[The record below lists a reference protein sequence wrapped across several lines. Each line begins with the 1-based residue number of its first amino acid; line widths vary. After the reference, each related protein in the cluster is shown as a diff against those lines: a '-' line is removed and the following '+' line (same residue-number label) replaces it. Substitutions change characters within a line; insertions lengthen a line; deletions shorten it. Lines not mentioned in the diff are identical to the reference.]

1 MEIQAN
7 QPILNEH
14 PSAKALISLLKENSD
29 ELALTEAIV
38 YHNFPL
44 YVDSDFSKKNPDVM
58 IVSKNHGIIIFKCL
72 DQSKRTLNPEVIE
85 DIIADFEQVYSLLFS
100 KLIKSRLLRKS
111 PISLIDSVRIK
122 PALYIHEYNE
132 QIKTEW
138 DELAIVSDSAD
149 LRNLIGDFKLD
160 SPLSENVVKEI
171 LSIIEGSHAIRK
183 RKKRPVK
190 VSGKDTKGGILG
202 KIESEIATFDLKQK
216 RAAIHIIDG
225 PQRVRGLAG
234 SGKTIVLAMKAAR
247 IHSEDPDA
255 RILYTYWTKQLHD
268 YVKRLITRFYRE
280 FADVDPDW
288 TKIEIMHA
296 WGGKNLNGA
305 YYNTCID
312 NKIHPLTLDDVK
324 PYGKQAFDQVCKD
337 LEKHDLKESY
347 DYSILD
353 EGQDFPA
360 SFYRLC
366 RRITKND
373 RVIWGYD
380 ECQNIFN
387 MKIQDTIKTFGR
399 KLSGESYVDFS
410 KPSTEEGQDMVLH
423 KCYRNPRTI
432 LVAGMALGL
441 GIYSDKIIQ
450 MPENKEHWEDLGFKI
465 LEGGYNTG
473 DHMVISR
480 PEKNSPLIKNQLLTK
495 DNSTIKWKVFD
506 KFDEE
511 CQFVVDNIINDLNEE
526 LLPQDIIVISLDDF
540 EARNY
545 FRIISKKLNDVG
557 FKTFN
562 LLEAPSNTTDFM
574 VEDYITLTTVYR
586 AKGNEAGSVY
596 IVGVDRIFDN
606 KHSIVSRNKLFTAIT
621 RANAWAT
628 ITGTG
633 GGASDFEKEI
643 KKVVDNDYQLVFEM
657 PDLKDIRILQQD
669 LARKHVKSNKLRR
682 YIESKA
688 SELGMDED
696 DLNALLQELSRKK
709 A

>member
-44 YVDSDFSKKNPDVM
+44 YVDSDFSKKNPDVVV
-58 IVSKNHGIIIFKCL
+58 VSKNHGIIIFKCL

-85 DIIADFEQVYSLLFS
+85 DIIADFGQVNSLIFS

-111 PISLIDSVRIK
+111 PINLIDSVRIK

-138 DELAIVSDSAD
+138 DELAIVSEYAD

-160 SPLSENVVKEI
+160 SPLRGKVVKEI
-171 LSIIEGSHAIRK
+171 LSILEGSHAIIK
-183 RKKRPVK
+183 PKKRSLKAVG
-190 VSGKDTKGGILG
+190 VDTKGRTLE
-202 KIESEIATFDLKQK
+202 KIESEIATFDLEQK
-216 RAAIHIIDG
+216 RAAIRIIDG
-225 PQRVRGLAG
+225 PQRIRGLAG

-247 IHSEDPDA
+247 IHSVDPDA

-296 WGGKNLNGA
+296 WGGKNLKGV
-305 YYNTCID
+305 YYNACI
-312 NKIHPLTLDDVK
+312 NNEVPPLTLGDVK
-324 PYGKQAFDQVCKD
+324 QYGRQAFDQVCKD
-337 LEKHDLKESY
+337 LEKYDLKKSY

-353 EGQDFPA
+353 EGQDFPP

-366 RRITKND
+366 RKITQND

-387 MKIQDTIKTFGR
+387 MKIQDTIKTFDR
-399 KLSGESYVDFS
+399 KPSGEPYIDFS
-410 KPSTEEGQDMVLH
+410 KTSTEEGQDVVLH

-465 LEGGYNTG
+465 LEGSYNTG

-480 PEKNSPLIKNQLLTK
+480 PEENSPLIKNQLLDK
-495 DNSTIKWKVFD
+495 DNSAIKWKVFD
-506 KFDEE
+506 KFGEE
-511 CQFVVDNIINDLNEE
+511 CQFVADNIKKDLEEE
-526 LLPQDIIVISLDDF
+526 LLPEDIIVISLDDLD
-540 EARNY
+540 ARTY
-545 FRIISKKLNDVG
+545 FRAISHKLIGAGV
-557 FKTFN
+557 KTFN

-574 VEDYITLTTVYR
+574 IEDYITLTTVYR

-596 IVGVDRIFDN
+596 IVGVDRIFDK

-633 GGASDFEKEI
+633 KSALEFEKEI
-643 KKVVDNDYQLVFEM
+643 EKVIDNDYQLVFEM
-657 PDLKDIRILQQD
+657 PDLKDLRIFQRD
-669 LARKHVKSNKLRR
+669 LTRKQAQYNEIRR
-682 YIESKA
+682 YIENKA
-688 SELGMDED
+688 GELGIDED
-696 DLNALLQELSRKK
+696 ALLQELSKTKK
-709 A
+709 LK

>member
-1 MEIQAN
+1 MEINAN

-14 PSAKALISLLKENSD
+14 PSAKALIFLLKENSD

-44 YVDSDFSKKNPDVM
+44 YVDSDFSRKNPDVM
-58 IVSKNHGIIIFKCL
+58 VVSKNHGIIMFKCL
-72 DQSKRTLNPEVIE
+72 DQSKRTLNPELIE
-85 DIIADFEQVYSLLFS
+85 DIITDFEQVYSLLFS
-100 KLIKSRLLRKS
+100 KLIKSRLLRKN

-122 PALYIHEYNE
+122 PALYIYEYNE
-132 QIKTEW
+132 KIKTEW
-138 DELAIVSDSAD
+138 DELAIVSEFTD
-149 LRNLIGDFKLD
+149 LRKLLEDIKLD

-171 LSIIEGSHAIRK
+171 LSIIEGSHAIIK
-183 RKKRPVK
+183 TKKRPVK
-190 VSGKDTKGGILG
+190 ASGKDTKGKILG
-202 KIESEIATFDLKQK
+202 KIESEIATFDLEQK
-216 RAAIHIIDG
+216 RAAIRIIDG

-296 WGGKNLNGA
+296 WGGRNLNGV

-312 NKIHPLTLDDVK
+312 NKILPLTLGDVK
-324 PYGKQAFDQVCKD
+324 PYGKQAFDKVCKD

-366 RRITKND
+366 RKITKND
-373 RVIWGYD
+373 RIIWGYD

-399 KLSGESYVDFS
+399 KPSGEPYIDFS
-410 KPSTEEGQDMVLH
+410 KPTTDEWQDMVLY

-432 LVAGMALGL
+432 LAAGMALGL

-473 DHMVISR
+473 DHMVITR
-480 PEKNSPLIKNQLLTK
+480 PEENSPLIKNQLLDK
-495 DNSTIKWKVFD
+495 DNSAINWEVFD

-511 CQFVVDNIINDLNEE
+511 CQFVADNIKKDLGEE

-545 FRIISKKLNDVG
+545 FREISKKLNDIDIE
-557 FKTFN
+557 TFN
-562 LLEAPSNTTDFM
+562 LLNAPSNITDFM
-574 VEDYITLTTVYR
+574 AENHITLTTVYR

-596 IVGVDRIFDN
+596 IVGVDKIFNN
-606 KHSIVSRNKLFTAIT
+606 KHSIIERNKLFTAIT

-628 ITGTG
+628 ITGMG
-633 GGASDFEKEI
+633 KGASEFEKEI

-657 PDLKDIRILQQD
+657 PDLKDLKIFQRD
-669 LARKHVKSNKLRR
+669 LAKKQVQYNEMRR

-688 SELGMDED
+688 IELGMDKD
-696 DLNALLQELSRKK
+696 ALLQELLEKKK

>member
-1 MEIQAN
+1 MEIHAN

-44 YVDSDFSKKNPDVM
+44 YVDSDLSKKNPDVM
-58 IVSKNHGIIIFKCL
+58 IVSKNHGILIFKCL
-72 DQSKRTLNPEVIE
+72 DQSKRTLNPESIE
-85 DIIADFEQVYSLLFS
+85 EIIADFEQVYSLLFS
-100 KLIKSRLLRKS
+100 KLIKSRLLRKN

-138 DELAIVSDSAD
+138 GELAIVSESAD

-160 SPLSENVVKEI
+160 SPLRGNVVKEI
-171 LSIIEGSHAIRK
+171 LSILEGSHAIIKPQK
-183 RKKRPVK
+183 RSLKAV
-190 VSGKDTKGGILG
+190 GEDTKGRTLE
-202 KIESEIATFDLKQK
+202 KIESEIATFDLEQK
-216 RAAIHIIDG
+216 RAAIRIIDG
-225 PQRVRGLAG
+225 PQRIRGLAG

-247 IHSEDPDA
+247 IHSEDSEA
-255 RILYTYWTKQLHD
+255 HILYTYWTKQLHD

-288 TKIEIMHA
+288 TKIDIMHA
-296 WGGKNLNGA
+296 WGGKNLKGV
-305 YYNTCID
+305 YYNACI
-312 NKIHPLTLDDVK
+312 NNEVRPLTLGDVK
-324 PYGKQAFDQVCKD
+324 QYGRQAFDQVCKD
-337 LEKHDLKESY
+337 LEKNNLKKSY

-353 EGQDFPA
+353 EGQDFPT

-366 RRITKND
+366 RKITQND

-387 MKIQDTIKTFGR
+387 MKIQDTTKTFGR
-399 KLSGESYVDFS
+399 KPSGEPYIDFS
-410 KPSTEEGQDMVLH
+410 KTSTEEGQDMVLH

-465 LEGGYNTG
+465 LEGSYNTG
-473 DHMVISR
+473 DHMVITR
-480 PEKNSPLIKNQLLTK
+480 PEVNSPLIKNQLLDK
-495 DNSTIKWKVFD
+495 DNSTIKWAVFD
-506 KFDEE
+506 KFDRE
-511 CQFVVDNIINDLNEE
+511 CQFVADNIKKDLDEE
-526 LLPQDIIVISLDDF
+526 LLPQDIIVISLDDLD
-540 EARNY
+540 ARTY
-545 FRIISKKLNDVG
+545 FREISQKLNSVG
-557 FKTFN
+557 IKTFN

-574 VEDYITLTTVYR
+574 IENYITLTTVYR

-633 GGASDFEKEI
+633 KSALEFEKEI
-643 KKVVDNDYQLVFEM
+643 EKVIDNDYQLVFEM
-657 PDLKDIRILQQD
+657 PDLKDLRIFQRDLTKKQVQYNKAIRMLE
-669 LARKHVKSNKLRR
+669 AM
-682 YIESKA
+682 A
-688 SELGMDED
+688 SEINVDKETFIDEV
-696 DLNALLQELSRKK
+696 LKRKGL
-709 A
+709 

>member
-1 MEIQAN
+1 MEINAN

-29 ELALTEAIV
+29 ELALTDAIV

-44 YVDSDFSKKNPDVM
+44 YIDSDFSKKNPDVM
-58 IVSKNHGIIIFKCL
+58 VVSKNHGIILFKCL
-72 DQSKRTLNPEVIE
+72 DQSKRTLNPELIE
-85 DIIADFEQVYSLLFS
+85 GIIADFEQVHSLLFS

-138 DELAIVSDSAD
+138 DELAIVSESVD

-160 SPLSENVVKEI
+160 SPLEENVVKEI
-171 LSIIEGSHAIRK
+171 LSIIEGSQAIIK
-183 RKKRPVK
+183 PKKRASNA
-190 VSGKDTKGGILG
+190 SGKDTKGRILE
-202 KIESEIATFDLKQK
+202 KIESVIATFDLEQK
-216 RAAIHIIDG
+216 RAAIRIIDG
-225 PQRVRGLAG
+225 PQRIRGLAG

-247 IHSEDPDA
+247 IHSEKPDA

-288 TKIEIMHA
+288 TKIDIMHA
-296 WGGKNLNGA
+296 WGGKNLSGV

-312 NKIHPLTLDDVK
+312 NEIQPITFGDVR
-324 PYGKQAFDQVCKD
+324 PYGKQAFNRVCKD
-337 LEKHDLKESY
+337 LEKYDLKKSY

-353 EGQDFPA
+353 EGQDFPPY
-360 SFYRLC
+360 FYRLC
-366 RRITKND
+366 RKITQND

-380 ECQNIFN
+380 ECQNILN
-387 MKIQDTIKTFGR
+387 MEIQDTIKTFGT
-399 KLSGESYVDFS
+399 KPSGEAYIDFS

-480 PEKNSPLIKNQLLTK
+480 PEENSPLIKNQLLDK
-495 DNSTIKWKVFD
+495 DKSAIEWKVFD

-511 CQFVVDNIINDLNEE
+511 CQFIVDNIKKDLDEE

-540 EARNY
+540 KARNY

-557 FKTFN
+557 IKTFN
-562 LLEAPSNTTDFM
+562 LLDAPSNTTNFM
-574 VEDYITLTTVYR
+574 VEGYITLTTVYR

-596 IVGVDRIFDN
+596 ILGVDKIFNN
-606 KHSIVSRNKLFTAIT
+606 KHSIVARNKLFTAIT

-628 ITGTG
+628 ITGMG
-633 GGASDFEKEI
+633 KGASEFEKEI
-643 KKVVDNDYQLVFEM
+643 KRVVDNDYQLVFEM
-657 PDLKDIRILQQD
+657 PDLKDLRIFQRD
-669 LARKHVKSNKLRR
+669 LTQKQAKYNEIWRH
-682 YIESKA
+682 IENGA
-688 SELGMDED
+688 SELGIDKD
-696 DLNALLQELSRKK
+696 VFLQGLLESEKKK

>member
-1 MEIQAN
+1 MEIHAN

-58 IVSKNHGIIIFKCL
+58 VVSKNHGILIFKCL
-72 DQSKRTLNPEVIE
+72 DQSKRTLNPELIE
-85 DIIADFEQVYSLLFS
+85 EIIADFEQVYSLLFS
-100 KLIKSRLLRKS
+100 KLIKSRLLRKN

-122 PALYIHEYNE
+122 PALYIQEYNE
-132 QIKTEW
+132 EIKKEW
-138 DELAIVSDSAD
+138 DELAIVSESAD

-160 SPLSENVVKEI
+160 SPLKGNLVKEI
-171 LSIIEGSHAIRK
+171 LSILEGSHAIIKPQK
-183 RKKRPVK
+183 RSVK
-190 VSGKDTKGGILG
+190 DSREDTKGRKLE
-202 KIESEIATFDLKQK
+202 KIESEIATFDLEQK

-225 PQRVRGLAG
+225 PQRIRGLAG

-247 IHSEDPDA
+247 IHSEDSDA
-255 RILYTYWTKQLHD
+255 HILYTYWTKQLHD

-288 TKIEIMHA
+288 TKIDIMHA
-296 WGGKNLNGA
+296 WGGKNLEGV
-305 YYNTCID
+305 YYNACI
-312 NKIHPLTLDDVK
+312 NNEVPPLTLGDVK
-324 PYGKQAFDQVCKD
+324 QYGRQAFDQVCKD
-337 LEKHDLKESY
+337 LEKNNLKKSY

-353 EGQDFPA
+353 EGQDFPT

-366 RRITKND
+366 RKITQND

-387 MKIQDTIKTFGR
+387 MKIQDTIKTFG
-399 KLSGESYVDFS
+399 KKPSGEPCVDFS

-480 PEKNSPLIKNQLLTK
+480 PEENSPLIKNQLL
-495 DNSTIKWKVFD
+495 DNNHSAIKWAVFD
-506 KFDEE
+506 KFDRE
-511 CQFVVDNIINDLNEE
+511 CQFIVDNIKKDLDEE
-526 LLPQDIIVISLDDF
+526 LLPQDIIVISLDDPN
-540 EARNY
+540 ARTY
-545 FRIISKKLNDVG
+545 FCEISQKLNGAGV
-557 FKTFN
+557 KTFN

-574 VEDYITLTTVYR
+574 IENYITLTTVYR

-606 KHSIVSRNKLFTAIT
+606 KHSIVSRNMLFTAIT

-633 GGASDFEKEI
+633 KSALEFGKEI
-643 KKVVDNDYQLVFEM
+643 KKVIDNDYQLVFEM
-657 PDLKDIRILQQD
+657 PDLKDLRIFQRD
-669 LARKHVKSNKLRR
+669 LTRKQARFNEIWKDIENK
-682 YIESKA
+682 A
-688 SELGMDED
+688 GELGMDGG
-696 DLNALLQELSRKK
+696 AFLQELLRTKK
-709 A
+709 LK

>member
-1 MEIQAN
+1 MEIHAN

-14 PSAKALISLLKENSD
+14 PSAKALISLLRENSD

-58 IVSKNHGIIIFKCL
+58 VVSKNHGILIFKCL
-72 DQSKRTLNPEVIE
+72 DQSKRTLNPELIE
-85 DIIADFEQVYSLLFS
+85 EIIADFEQVYSLLFS
-100 KLIKSRLLRKS
+100 KLIKSRLLRKN

-122 PALYIHEYNE
+122 PALYIQEYNE
-132 QIKTEW
+132 KIKKEW
-138 DELAIVSDSAD
+138 DELAIVSESAD

-160 SPLSENVVKEI
+160 SPLGENLVKEI
-171 LSIIEGSHAIRK
+171 LSILEGSHAIIK
-183 RKKRPVK
+183 PKKRSVK
-190 VSGKDTKGGILG
+190 DSGEDTKGRILE
-202 KIESEIATFDLKQK
+202 KIESEIATFDLEQK
-216 RAAIHIIDG
+216 RAAIRIIDG
-225 PQRVRGLAG
+225 PQRIRGLAG

-247 IHSEDPDA
+247 IHSEDSDA
-255 RILYTYWTKQLHD
+255 HILYTYWTKQLHD

-288 TKIEIMHA
+288 TKIDIMHA
-296 WGGKNLNGA
+296 WGGKNLKGV
-305 YYNTCID
+305 YYNACI
-312 NKIHPLTLDDVK
+312 NNEVPPLTLGDVK
-324 PYGKQAFDQVCKD
+324 QYGRQAFNRVCKD
-337 LEKHDLKESY
+337 LEKHDLKKSY

-353 EGQDFPA
+353 EGQDFPTY
-360 SFYRLC
+360 FYRLC
-366 RRITKND
+366 RKITQNN

-380 ECQNIFN
+380 ECQNILN
-387 MKIQDTIKTFGR
+387 MEIQDTIKTFG
-399 KLSGESYVDFS
+399 KKPPGEPYVDFS
-410 KPSTEEGQDMVLH
+410 KLSTEEGQDMVLH

-480 PEKNSPLIKNQLLTK
+480 PEENSPLIKNQLL
-495 DNSTIKWKVFD
+495 DNNHSAIKWKIFD

-511 CQFVVDNIINDLNEE
+511 CQFVADNIIKDLNEE
-526 LLPQDIIVISLDDF
+526 LLPQDILVISLDDL
-540 EARNY
+540 EARSY
-545 FRIISKKLNDVG
+545 FRKISQKLNGAGV
-557 FKTFN
+557 KTFN

-596 IVGVDRIFDN
+596 IVGIDRIFDN
-606 KHSIVSRNKLFTAIT
+606 KHSIVARNKLFTAIT
-621 RANAWAT
+621 RSNAWAT
-628 ITGTG
+628 ITGMG
-633 GGASDFEKEI
+633 KDALEFEKEI
-643 KKVVDNDYQLVFEM
+643 KKVIDNDYQLVFEM
-657 PDLKDIRILQQD
+657 PDLKDLKFFRRD
-669 LARKHVKSNKLRR
+669 LAQKQAQYNEMRR

-688 SELGMDED
+688 IELGMDKD
-696 DLNALLQELSRKK
+696 ALLQELLEKKK

>member
-1 MEIQAN
+1 MEINAN
-7 QPILNEH
+7 QPILNKH

-44 YVDSDFSKKNPDVM
+44 YVDSDSSKKNPDVM

-72 DQSKRTLNPEVIE
+72 DQSKRTLNPELIE
-85 DIIADFEQVYSLLFS
+85 EIIADFEQVYSLLFS

-138 DELAIVSDSAD
+138 DELAIVSESAD

-160 SPLSENVVKEI
+160 SPLRENVVKEI
-171 LSIIEGSHAIRK
+171 LSIIEGSHAIIK
-183 RKKRPVK
+183 AKKRSL
-190 VSGKDTKGGILG
+190 VSGEDTKGRILE
-202 KIESEIATFDLKQK
+202 KIESEIATFDLEQK
-216 RAAIHIIDG
+216 RAAIRIIDG
-225 PQRVRGLAG
+225 PQRIRGLAG

-247 IHSEDPDA
+247 IHSEDSDA

-280 FADVDPDW
+280 FADIDPDW
-288 TKIEIMHA
+288 TKIDIMHA
-296 WGGKNLNGA
+296 WGGKNLSGV

-312 NKIHPLTLDDVK
+312 NEIPPITFGDVRQY
-324 PYGKQAFDQVCKD
+324 YGGQAFNRVCED
-337 LEKHDLKESY
+337 LEKHNLKRSY

-353 EGQDFPA
+353 EGQDFPPY
-360 SFYRLC
+360 FYRLC
-366 RRITKND
+366 RKITQND

-380 ECQNIFN
+380 ECQNILN
-387 MKIQDTIKTFGR
+387 MEIQDTIKTFG
-399 KLSGESYVDFS
+399 KKPSGEPYIDFS

-450 MPENKEHWEDLGFKI
+450 MPESKEHWEDLGFKI

-480 PEKNSPLIKNQLLTK
+480 PEENSPLIKDQLLDK
-495 DNSTIKWKVFD
+495 DNSAIEWKVFD
-506 KFDEE
+506 KLDEE
-511 CQFVVDNIINDLNEE
+511 CQFIVDNIKKDLDEE

-557 FKTFN
+557 IKTFN
-562 LLEAPSNTTDFM
+562 LLDAPSNTTDFM

-596 IVGVDRIFDN
+596 IVGVDKIFNN
-606 KHSIVSRNKLFTAIT
+606 KHSIVARNKLFTAIT

-628 ITGTG
+628 ITGMG
-633 GGASDFEKEI
+633 KGASEFEKEI
-643 KKVVDNDYQLVFEM
+643 KKVIDTDYQLVFEM
-657 PDLKDIRILQQD
+657 PDLDDLKLFRRD
-669 LARKHVKSNKLRR
+669 LAQKQAQYNEMRR

-688 SELGMDED
+688 NELGMDKD
-696 DLNALLQELSRKK
+696 VLLQELLEKKK